1 MFWSGRINRATYWV
15 CVGLIVALYLL
26 FNLISSKQTAVSE
39 VVLILVCVPRLHD
52 IGKSGWWAGGF
63 FLAEIVIAVISFATL
78 PLKLATVPLG
88 LFVVIVAGLMILA
101 GRDRRRSVGQSLRRA
116 AGAGRDV
123 DASAQANADADGIFC
138 FRFFW
143 FCPSPPR
150 LRRSGRRSRFIP

>member
-15 CVGLIVALYLL
+15 WLGLILGLYRL
-26 FNLISSKQTAVSE
+26 FNLLSSKHTAVSE

-88 LFVVIVAGLMILA
+88 LFVVIVAGLMIWLGAIAGDPLA
-101 GRDRRRSVGQSLRRA
+101 
-116 AGAGRDV
+116 
-123 DASAQANADADGIFC
+123 N
-138 FRFFW
+138 RFGE
-143 FCPSPPR
+143 PPAR
-150 LRRSGRRSRFIP
+150 GVTLTRPRKPTPT